1 MSRDPRVFEEIE
13 NLAYE
18 QNEDRIRVLSASL
31 KGLSRLMSDHLRT
44 GDLSQAENEM
54 VRAEVIRSLIK
65 NNLDH
70 LTHEQIIGDLDQ
82 IEVELE
88 SNDE

>member
-1 MSRDPRVFEEIE
+1 MSRDPRVFENIQRQT
-13 NLAYE
+13 YE

-31 KGLSRLMSDHLRT
+31 RGLSCLLSDHLRT
-44 GDLSQAENEM
+44 GELSAEEHEM
-54 VRAEVIRSLIK
+54 VRAELIRSLVK

-70 LTHEQIIGDLDQ
+70 ITHEQIIGDLDQ

-88 SNDE
+88 D